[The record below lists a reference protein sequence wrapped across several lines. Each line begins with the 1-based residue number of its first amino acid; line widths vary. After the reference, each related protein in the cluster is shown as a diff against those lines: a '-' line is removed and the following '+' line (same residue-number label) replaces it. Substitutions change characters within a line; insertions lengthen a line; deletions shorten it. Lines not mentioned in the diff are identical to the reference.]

1 MAGRASFT
9 RRIVEIRIERA
20 PVCDQHRL
28 HYTRGVTQKSPFAT
42 TLGDSAPPRA
52 RVFSG
57 IQPTGTPHLGNYL
70 GAMRTWRQQVEANT
84 EDTMFCVVDAHAIT
98 LPYDPK
104 ELRANIDDL
113 VLDLIAIGL
122 DPEKTT
128 LFVQSD
134 VREHT
139 ELAWYLAS
147 VTPKGDLERMTQFKD
162 KAEGK
167 DFAPTGLFTYP
178 VLMSADILLYKAT
191 VVPVGE
197 DQVQHLELARE
208 TVRRFN
214 HRFPGP
220 HGKNIFVEPKP
231 RLSPAPRIMGL
242 DGLTK
247 MSKSKNNTIALFEDP
262 KPFWDKLKKAYTD
275 PQRVK
280 LSDPGRPEICNIY
293 TMHKAMSPKET
304 QDEVVANCTGA
315 KWGCVA
321 CKQVLFENFEKEL
334 IPLRTKRAQ
343 LSIDKVRQAMGDG
356 AAKARKIAVETM
368 KEVRDVMG
376 LGSLAT

>member
-1 MAGRASFT
+1 M
-9 RRIVEIRIERA
+9 
-20 PVCDQHRL
+20 
-28 HYTRGVTQKSPFAT
+28 TQKSPLAT
-42 TLGDSAPPRA
+42 TLDDMKPAPRPA

-57 IQPTGTPHLGNYL
+57 IQPTGGFHIGNYL
-70 GAMRTWRQQVEANT
+70 GAVRTWRQQVEARYD
-84 EDTMFCVVDAHAIT
+84 ETMFCIVDAHAIT
-98 LPYDPK
+98 VPYDPK
-104 ELRANIDDL
+104 ALRKNIDEL
-113 VLDLIAIGL
+113 ALDLIACGL

-147 VTPKGDLERMTQFKD
+147 VTPMGDLHRMTQFKD
-162 KAEGK
+162 KGEGK
-167 DFAPTGLFTYP
+167 EFVSTGLFTYP

-208 TVRRFN
+208 TARRFN

-220 HGKNIFVEPKP
+220 GKKDIFREPKP
-231 RLSPAPRIMGL
+231 RLSATPRIMGL
-242 DGLTK
+242 DGESK
-247 MSKSKNNTIALFEDP
+247 MSKSKDNTIGLFEDP

-275 PQRVK
+275 PQRLK
-280 LSDPGRPEICNIY
+280 LSDPGRPEICNIF
-293 TMHKAMSPKET
+293 TMHKALSPQET
-304 QDEVVANCTGA
+304 QDEVVANCTQA

-321 CKQVLFENFEKEL
+321 CKQVLFDNFQKEL
-334 IPLRTKRAQ
+334 TPLRTKREQ
-343 LSIDKVRQAMGDG
+343 LSIDQVRQALGDG
-356 AAKARKIAVETM
+356 AAKARRIAEETM
-368 KEVRDVMG
+368 KEVRAAMG